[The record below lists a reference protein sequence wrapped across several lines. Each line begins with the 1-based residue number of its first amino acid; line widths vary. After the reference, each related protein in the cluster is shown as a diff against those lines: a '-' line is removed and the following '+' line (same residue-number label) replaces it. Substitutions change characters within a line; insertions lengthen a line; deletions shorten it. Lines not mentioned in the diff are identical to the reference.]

1 MAFTTYVKLQ
11 LNALLNPIGL
21 EIGTTLRRRTEAA
34 RVQRLQGAGH
44 WTKPKYDEGLNINPE
59 RSLEFLTQNC
69 APYKS
74 DYLDFPRS
82 SNGDGNGYYL
92 NNGWFGAIDAE
103 LLYGVMRKQKPRR
116 VFEVGSGFSTRLMLR
131 AIRDENLSTAITS
144 VDPEPR
150 VGIAHCVS
158 EHIAT
163 PIEQVD
169 PARIVDSLDEGDLLF
184 IDSSHSVTT
193 GGDVPYLLLEVLP
206 KLRKGV
212 WIQIHDIFLPFDYPE
227 PYVSAGWGWSEQYLV
242 HAFLCYNDVFE
253 VLWPARYMWEYHR
266 PAVLDMIPAE
276 ENVFP
281 PSSLWLRK
289 LR

>member
-11 LNALLNPIGL
+11 LNTLLKPIGL
-21 EIGTTLRRRTEAA
+21 EVGTTLKRRLEAA
-34 RVQRLQGAGH
+34 RIQRLQSVGH
-44 WTKPKYDEGLNINPE
+44 WTKPRYDEGLNIKPE
-59 RSLEFLTQNC
+59 ESLEFLRQNC
-69 APYKS
+69 APYKA
-74 DYLDFPRS
+74 DYLNFPRS
-82 SNGDGNGYYL
+82 PNGEVNQFHL
-92 NNGWFGAIDAE
+92 NNGWFGQVDAE
-103 LLYGVMRKQKPRR
+103 LLYGIIRQQKPRK

-150 VGIAHCVS
+150 VAIAHCVA

-169 PARIVDSLDEGDLLF
+169 PARIIDSLEEGDLLF
-184 IDSSHSVTT
+184 IDSSHCITT

-212 WIQIHDIFLPFDYPE
+212 LIQIHDIFLPFDYPE
-227 PYVSAGWGWSEQYLV
+227 EWVSAGWGWGEQYLIQG
-242 HAFLCYNDVFE
+242 FLCYNNAFE
-253 VLWPARYMWEYHR
+253 ILWPARYMWEYHR
-266 PAVLDMIPAE
+266 SAVLHLIPAAA
-276 ENVFP
+276 NVFP
-281 PSSLWLRK
+281 PSSLWLKK